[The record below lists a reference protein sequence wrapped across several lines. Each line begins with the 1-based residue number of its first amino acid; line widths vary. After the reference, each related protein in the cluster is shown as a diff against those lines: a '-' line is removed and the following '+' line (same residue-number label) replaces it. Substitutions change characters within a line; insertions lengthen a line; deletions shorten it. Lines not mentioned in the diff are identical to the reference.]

1 MELENNSEKL
11 ILNKS
16 ETSNVT
22 ILKPQVSRSFRKIAF
37 QSMIFILAY
46 VSYAG
51 LHFTR
56 EGWSVLKSSIES
68 ENSPGLNWED
78 NDNTGLLDF
87 VFLFAY
93 SFGLF
98 ISGNLGDK
106 YPIRIILPI
115 GYLVV

>member
-1 MELENNSEKL
+1 MELENNSKML
-11 ILNKS
+11 MFNKADS
-16 ETSNVT
+16 SNITT
-22 ILKPQVSRSFRKIAF
+22 IKPQVSRGPRKIAF
-37 QSMIFILAY
+37 QSMIFILTY
-46 VSYAG
+46 FSYAG